1 MSQISILSTKT
12 LSGIQRQAF
21 LEAKF
26 DLLEQDFIE
35 IKNNIFELN
44 TINTNLI
51 FSSQN
56 AVLSLMEQNGWE
68 VFKSK
73 NVFCV
78 GIKTKELL
86 ELNGFKVDVYMD
98 YASELAEIIT
108 LIYNKESYTFLSGN
122 LRKETLPAAL
132 KSSGISFNEIEV
144 YQTKLTPFKISDQE
158 KFDGILFF
166 SPSAVESYLTNNK
179 IKNEICFCVGTTTAK
194 TLETY
199 KIKNVVIAE
208 MPTIEEVIV
217 EVITYY
223 SSPLGPESAIE
234 EGCDVNKI

>member
-12 LSGIQRQAF
+12 LSAQQRQAF
-21 LEAKF
+21 LDANF

-35 IKNNIFELN
+35 IKNNFFQLN
-44 TINTNLI
+44 KINMNLI

-56 AVLSLMEQNGWE
+56 AVLSLIEQNGWE
-68 VFKSK
+68 ILKTK

-86 ELNGFKVDVYMD
+86 EANGFTVDVYMD

-108 LIYNKESYTFLSGN
+108 LIYNKQSYTFLSGN
-122 LRKETLPAAL
+122 LRKETLPEAL
-132 KSSGISFNEIEV
+132 KSEGIAFNEIEV
-144 YQTKLTPFKISDQE
+144 YQTTLAPFKISEQE

-166 SPSAVESYLTNNK
+166 SPSAVESYLTDNK

-194 TLETY
+194 TLELN
-199 KIKNVVIAE
+199 KVKNIVIAE
-208 MPTIEEVIV
+208 TPTIDEVIV
-217 EVITYY
+217 DVIHYY
-223 SSPLGPESAIE
+223 NSEESIE
-234 EGCDVNKI
+234 LSAKT